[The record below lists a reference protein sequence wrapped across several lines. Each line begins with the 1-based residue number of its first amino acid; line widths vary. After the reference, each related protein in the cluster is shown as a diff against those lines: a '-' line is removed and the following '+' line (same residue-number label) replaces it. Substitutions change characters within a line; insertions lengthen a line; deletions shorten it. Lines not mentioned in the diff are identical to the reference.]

1 MAGVNVGEDAE
12 NPVAINITALVDII
26 FCLCV
31 FFMISFK
38 FKQIEGKFDTWLP
51 KNAGLIPFSPTEE
64 LPKEIRIAMFWD
76 ETAEKVTRQL
86 GTRKVE
92 TSEELEVLIRQA
104 RDDFDRLGVPEI
116 PVTVDADSRVPWN
129 DVIDVVN
136 LCKRVGIGK
145 IQFALGA
152 PPPKKK

>member
-1 MAGVNVGEDAE
+1 MAGVSVGEDAE
-12 NPVAINITALVDII
+12 NPVAINVTALVDII

-51 KNAGLIPFSPTEE
+51 KSKGLVPMAETEE

-76 ETAEKVTRQL
+76 ERAEKVNRQL
-86 GTRKVE
+86 GMRKVE
-92 TSEELEVLIRQA
+92 TNEELENLIRQA
-104 RDDFDRLGVPEI
+104 RDDFDKMGVPEI
-116 PVTVDADSRVPWN
+116 PVTVDADARVPWR

-136 LCKRVGIGK
+136 LCKRVNVEK

-152 PPPKKK
+152 PPKKK

>member
-1 MAGVNVGEDAE
+1 MAGVSVGEDQD

-51 KNAGLIPFSPTEE
+51 KSKGLVPMTTEE

-76 ETAEKVTRQL
+76 ERAEKVKRQL
-86 GTRKVE
+86 GMRKVE
-92 TSEELEVLIRQA
+92 TNEELENLIRQA
-104 RDDFDRLGVPEI
+104 REDFDKMGVPDI
-116 PVTVDADSRVPWN
+116 PVTIDADARVPWR

-136 LCKRVGIGK
+136 LCKRVNVEK

-152 PPPKKK
+152 PPPAKN